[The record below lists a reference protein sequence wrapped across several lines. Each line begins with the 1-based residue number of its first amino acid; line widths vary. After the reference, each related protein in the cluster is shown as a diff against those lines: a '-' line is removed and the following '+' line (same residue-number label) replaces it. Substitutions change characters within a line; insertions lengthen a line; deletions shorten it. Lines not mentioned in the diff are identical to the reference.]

1 MKRGPLIYSPNLHRP
16 GIYNRVKKWVLILS
30 GLLCLVL
37 VTGILALCTGSAGI
51 DIKDIPA
58 ILMQG
63 NTSVEYSILMN
74 IRLPRILLGM
84 AIGGALSLA
93 GTLLQGMFRN
103 PLVEPYTL
111 GISGG
116 ASLGVC
122 INILFKCYAVIG
134 IIAYPLFGFA
144 GASLVI
150 FLVYSLNRKNTH
162 VKSNRMLLTGV
173 MISYVASS
181 LVMLLMALSHSD
193 DLQNIVLWIM
203 GSLDEPNAKLIRVA
217 CIGSVLG
224 LIVSYFYCMDLNAL
238 LLGDEEASSLGVN
251 TSKTKKILF
260 VTASF
265 LTGLSVS
272 VAGIIMFVGL
282 IVPHFV
288 RMLTGPDHRILLAA
302 SFLAGAAF
310 LTASDVIARF
320 IIAPLELPV
329 GVITGIIGGIMFI
342 WALSKKQVSL

>member
-1 MKRGPLIYSPNLHRP
+1 MMTPQT
-16 GIYNRVKKWVLILS
+16 KKWLLILF
-30 GLLCLVL
+30 GLSVL
-37 VTGILALCTGSAGI
+37 VAAMGLLALCTGSAGI
-51 DIKDIPA
+51 PIKQIPDILLNGKDTA
-58 ILMQG
+58 
-63 NTSVEYSILMN
+63 EYSILMG

-84 AIGGALSLA
+84 SIGGALSLA

-122 INILFKCYAVIG
+122 VNILFQFYAVIG
-134 IIAYPLFGFA
+134 IIAYPLSGFI
-144 GASLVI
+144 GASIVI
-150 FLVYSLNRKNTH
+150 FLVYSLNRNNQN
-162 VKSNRMLLTGV
+162 VRSNRMLLTGV

-181 LVMLLMALSHSD
+181 LVMLLMALSGTD
-193 DLQNIVLWIM
+193 DLQNIILWIM
-203 GSLDEPNAKLIRVA
+203 GSLDEPNTTLIKIS
-217 CIGSVLG
+217 CMGSLAG
-224 LIVSYFYCMDLNAL
+224 LFISYFFCMDLNAL
-238 LLGDEEASSLGVN
+238 ALGEEEAANLGIN
-251 TSKTKKILF
+251 TTRSKKILF
-260 VTASF
+260 ITASF
-265 LTGLSVS
+265 LTGLSVA

-288 RMLTGPDHRILLAA
+288 RMMTGPDHRILLVG

-310 LTASDVIARF
+310 LTLSDVIARV

-342 WALSKKQVSL
+342 WALSRKQVTL

>member
-1 MKRGPLIYSPNLHRP
+1 MNHRL
-16 GIYNRVKKWVLILS
+16 GKWGLILL
-30 GLLCLVL
+30 GLSALVAAVGL
-37 VTGILALCTGSAGI
+37 LALCTGSAGI
-51 DIKDIPA
+51 PVNQIPDILLGGKDTP
-58 ILMQG
+58 G
-63 NTSVEYSILMN
+63 YSILMG

-84 AIGGALSLA
+84 GIGGALSLA

-122 INILFKCYAVIG
+122 VNILCQFYAVIG
-134 IIAYPLFGFA
+134 IIAYPLSGFI

-150 FLVYSLNRKNTH
+150 FLVYHLNRNH
-162 VKSNRMLLTGV
+162 QNVRSNRMLLTGV

-181 LVMLLMALSHSD
+181 LVMLLMALARTD
-193 DLQNIVLWIM
+193 DLQSIVLWIM
-203 GSLDEPNAKLIRVA
+203 GSLEEPDTTLIGICCA
-217 CIGSVLG
+217 GSIIGLF
-224 LIVSYFYCMDLNAL
+224 VSYFFCMDLNAL
-238 LLGDEEASSLGVN
+238 ALGDEEAASLGIN
-251 TSKTKKILF
+251 TPRTKKILF

-265 LTGLSVS
+265 LTGLSVA

-288 RMLTGPDHRILLAA
+288 RMITGPDHRILLAA
-302 SFLAGAAF
+302 SFLSGAAF
-310 LTASDVIARF
+310 LTLCDVIARM

-329 GVITGIIGGIMFI
+329 GVITGIIGGVMFI
-342 WALSKKQVSL
+342 WALSRKQVTL

>member
-1 MKRGPLIYSPNLHRP
+1 MGPSSIHSRVNRWLI
-16 GIYNRVKKWVLILS
+16 ILS
-30 GLLCLVL
+30 GLTVLVL
-37 VTGILALCTGSAGI
+37 IIGVIALCTGAAGI
-51 DIKDIPA
+51 DIQSIPH

-63 NTSVEYSILMN
+63 QTSAEYSILMR

-84 AIGGALSLA
+84 AIGGSLSLA
-93 GTLLQGMFRN
+93 GTILQGMFRN

-122 INILFKCYAVIG
+122 INILFKCYVVIG
-134 IIAYPLFGFA
+134 IIAYPLFGFI

-150 FLVYSLNRKNTH
+150 FLVYNLNRRNTH
-162 VKSNRMLLTGV
+162 VRSNRMLLTGV
-173 MISYVASS
+173 MISYVCSS

-193 DLQNIVLWIM
+193 DLQSIVLWIM
-203 GSLDEPNAKLIRVA
+203 GSLDEPNTALIRVA
-217 CIGSVLG
+217 CIGSLAG
-224 LIVSYFYCMDLNAL
+224 LVISYFFCMDLNAL
-238 LLGDEEASSLGVN
+238 LLGDEEAANLGVN
-251 TSKTKKILF
+251 TARTKKILF
-260 VTASF
+260 ITASF

-310 LTASDVIARF
+310 LTASDIIARM

-329 GVITGIIGGIMFI
+329 GVITGIIGGVMFI
-342 WALSKKQVSL
+342 WALTRKQVTL

>member
-1 MKRGPLIYSPNLHRP
+1 MKHRE
-16 GIYNRVKKWVLILS
+16 IRQRKVQKWILILS
-30 GLLCLVL
+30 GLAIFVFAS
-37 VTGILALCTGSAGI
+37 GILALCTGSAGI
-51 DIKDIPA
+51 EVARIPE
-58 ILMQG
+58 ILING
-63 NTSVEYSILMN
+63 TDSAEYSILTG

-84 AIGGALSLA
+84 AVGGALSLA

-122 INILFKCYAVIG
+122 INILCKFYVVFG
-134 IIAYPLFGFA
+134 IITYPLSGFVGA
-144 GASLVI
+144 GVVI
-150 FLVYSLNRKNTH
+150 FLVYNLNRRNQN
-162 VKSNRMLLTGV
+162 VRSNRMLLTGV
-173 MISYVASS
+173 MVSYVASS

-203 GSLDEPNAKLIRVA
+203 GSLDEPNTTLISIA
-217 CIGSVLG
+217 CAGSITG
-224 LIVSYFYCMDLNAL
+224 LVISYFFCMDLNAL
-238 LLGDEEASSLGVN
+238 LLGDEEAANLGIN
-251 TSKTKKILF
+251 TTRTKKFLF
-260 VTASF
+260 ITASF
-265 LTGLSVS
+265 LTGLSVA

-288 RMLTGPDHRILLAA
+288 RLMTGPDHRVLLAG

-310 LTASDVIARF
+310 LTLCDVIARV

-342 WALSKKQVSL
+342 WALSRKQVTL

>member
-1 MKRGPLIYSPNLHRP
+1 MIH
-16 GIYNRVKKWVLILS
+16 KKIKQWIFILS

-37 VTGILALCTGSAGI
+37 AAGILALCTGSAGI
-51 DIKDIPA
+51 DFTRIPDILLHGKDTT
-58 ILMQG
+58 Q
-63 NTSVEYSILMN
+63 YSILMG
-74 IRLPRILLGM
+74 IRLPRILLAM

-122 INILFKCYAVIG
+122 INILFKFYAVIG
-134 IIAYPLFGFA
+134 IAAYPLFGFL
-144 GASLVI
+144 GASIVI
-150 FLVYSLNRKNTH
+150 FLVYSLNRNSTNIR
-162 VKSNRMLLTGV
+162 SNRMLLTGV

-203 GSLDEPNAKLIRVA
+203 GSLDEPNTALIRIA
-217 CIGSVLG
+217 CIGSLAG
-224 LIVSYFYCMDLNAL
+224 LFISYFFCMDLNAL
-238 LLGDEEASSLGVN
+238 LLGDEEASNLGIN
-251 TSKTKKILF
+251 TARSKKILF
-260 VTASF
+260 ITASF

-288 RMLTGPDHRILLAA
+288 RMMTGPDHRILLAA

-310 LTASDVIARF
+310 LTVSDVIARV

-329 GVITGIIGGIMFI
+329 GVITGIIGGVMFI
-342 WALSKKQVSL
+342 WALSKKQVTL

>member
-1 MKRGPLIYSPNLHRP
+1 MNTLWNNNNPQQWIM
-16 GIYNRVKKWVLILS
+16 ILM
-30 GLLCLVL
+30 GLLLL
-37 VTGILALCTGSAGI
+37 TGAAGILALCVGSAGI
-51 DIKDIPA
+51 PFTKIP
-58 ILMQG
+58 
-63 NTSVEYSILMN
+63 SILLN
-74 IRLPRILLGM
+74 GEGTGSYAIITGIRLPRILLAM
-84 AIGGALSLA
+84 SIGGALSLA

-122 INILFKCYAVIG
+122 LNILLGFYTHIG
-134 IIAYPLFGFA
+134 IIAYPLSGFI

-150 FLVYSLNRKNTH
+150 FLVYSLNRSNRN
-162 VKSNRMLLTGV
+162 VQSNRMLLTGV

-181 LVMLLMALSHSD
+181 LVMLLMALSKTD

-203 GSLDEPNAKLIRVA
+203 GSLDEPNTVLIKICCA
-217 CIGSVLG
+217 GSLAG
-224 LIVSYFYCMDLNAL
+224 LFISYFFCMDLNAL
-238 LLGDEEASSLGVN
+238 LLGDQEAASLGIN
-251 TSKTKKILF
+251 TPRTKKCLF
-260 VTASF
+260 IIASF

-288 RMLTGPDHRILLAA
+288 RMLTGPDHRILLVA

-310 LTASDVIARF
+310 LTLCDVIARV
-320 IIAPLELPV
+320 IISPLELPV
-329 GVITGIIGGIMFI
+329 GVITGIWGGIMFI
-342 WALSKKQVSL
+342 WALSRKQVTL